1 MIHTT
6 PAIVGLVA
14 GSLVPWWHSTA
25 LSWVLRIG
33 ARGVGLLVGAILG
46 VVSWL
51 TTSKASDLVG
61 VAALV
66 GIVIGVVVSWPGVGV
81 LLRWI
86 VGVGCR
92 SSWLLIGWP
101 DRGWLPRARL
111 LVAGAT
117 LADHLAL
124 TGIIQSTSLVLKHEC
139 LVHQIRKGRA
149 VTHNKRVLQ
158 SLVKAFHEAL
168 LFGNISADI
177 FRGIP

>member
-1 MIHTT
+1 M
-6 PAIVGLVA
+6 
-14 GSLVPWWHSTA
+14 
-25 LSWVLRIG
+25 SWVLRIG

-61 VAALV
+61 VAALAS
-66 GIVIGVVVSWPGVGV
+66 IVIGVVVSWPGVGI

-86 VGVGCR
+86 VGAGCR
-92 SSWLLIGWP
+92 SSWLLIGWL

-111 LVAGAT
+111 MVAGAT

-124 TGIIQSTSLVLKHEC
+124 TSVIQSTSFVLKHEC

-168 LFGNISADI
+168 CFGSISADI
-177 FRGIP
+177 LKIIT

>member
-1 MIHTT
+1 M
-6 PAIVGLVA
+6 P
-14 GSLVPWWHSTA
+14 
-25 LSWVLRIG
+25 WVLRIG

-61 VAALV
+61 VAAPA
-66 GIVIGVVVSWPGVGV
+66 GIVIGVVVSWPGVGI

-86 VGVGCR
+86 VGAGCR
-92 SSWLLIGWP
+92 SSWLLIGWL

-149 VTHNKRVLQ
+149 VAHNKRVLQ
-158 SLVKAFHEAL
+158 CLAKAFHEAL
-168 LFGNISADI
+168 PFGSISADI
-177 FRGIP
+177 LRGIP